1 MTVLGLLE
9 RARVRRQLWVLP
21 YISFLLAL
29 AIAAPL
35 AYFIA
40 PHDPI
45 AQSLANRLGAPAFLG
60 GKSAYLLGTDGLGRD
75 ILSRLLVG
83 AQASLAVG
91 FIGVLIGS
99 TVGSLIGIF
108 AGYRSGHIDDVLMSI
123 ADVQLSFPFI
133 LLAIAIVAVLGPSL
147 PNLIAVVGLSG
158 WVTYA
163 RVARSVTLRVKS
175 EDYVLAVRAI
185 GGKDRRILFRHILP
199 NYVPTL
205 IVLATLDMPRLIL
218 LESTLSF
225 LGLGI
230 QPPTPSWGGMVA
242 DGRAYLDSA
251 WWIGVSPGVA
261 LLLTTLSINRVG
273 DWLRAALDPALRQ
286 AA

>member
-1 MTVLGLLE
+1 M
-9 RARVRRQLWVLP
+9 
-21 YISFLLAL
+21 
-29 AIAAPL
+29 
-35 AYFIA
+35 
-40 PHDPI
+40 
-45 AQSLANRLGAPAFLG
+45 
-60 GKSAYLLGTDGLGRD
+60 
-75 ILSRLLVG
+75 
-83 AQASLAVG
+83 
-91 FIGVLIGS
+91 LIGGS
-99 TVGSLIGIF
+99 VGSLIGIF
-108 AGYRSGHIDDVLMSI
+108 GGYRSGRIDDALMAI

-147 PNLIAVVGLSG
+147 PNLIVVGGLSG

-175 EDYVLAVRAI
+175 EDYVLAVRSI

-242 DGRAYLDSA
+242 DGRAYLDTA
-251 WWIGVSPGVA
+251 WWIGVSPGFA
-261 LLLTTLSINRVG
+261 ILLTTLSINRVG